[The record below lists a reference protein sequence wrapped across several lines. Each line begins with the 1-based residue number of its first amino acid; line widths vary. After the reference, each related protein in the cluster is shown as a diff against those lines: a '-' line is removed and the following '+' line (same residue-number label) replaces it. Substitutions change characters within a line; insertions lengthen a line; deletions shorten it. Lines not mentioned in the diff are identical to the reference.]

1 MTADGKAYYYLA
13 DETGAKTNTYAYSP
27 RGVTRTTHTTEKIP
41 QPYLYAEG
49 DPVTPSGLAWYSP
62 IASAAKSLIRGAK
75 PAPAFFVACYTYN
88 SLTDDGPK
96 TEPRRKRT
104 ETCGS
109 ARIRFQGSK
118 GHKSGAG
125 HRGRQ
130 VAYWLL
136 TSPPQGAT

>member
-62 IASAAKSLIRGAK
+62 IASAAKSLIRGEA
-75 PAPAFFVACYTYN
+75 APAFFVACYTYN
-88 SLTDDGPK
+88 SLADDGPEDGTLK
-96 TEPRRKRT
+96 E
-104 ETCGS
+104 E
-109 ARIRFQGSK
+109 
-118 GHKSGAG
+118 AG
-125 HRGRQ
+125 DQWECANPFPSFLR
-130 VAYWLL
+130 
-136 TSPPQGAT
+136 S

>member
-27 RGVTRTTHTTEKIP
+27 RAVIHTTHTTEKIP

-49 DPVTPSGLAWYSP
+49 DPVNPSRLAWYSP

-88 SLTDDGPK
+88 SLTDDGPA
-96 TEPRRKRT
+96 RRRNP
-104 ETCGS
+104 EG
-109 ARIRFQGSK
+109 
-118 GHKSGAG
+118 
-125 HRGRQ
+125 RGRRP
-130 VAYWLL
+130 VGVRESVSKLPKVIRMEPAAEDVK
-136 TSPPQGAT
+136 SPIGF

>member
-62 IASAAKSLIRGAK
+62 IASAAKSLIRGGRSPRPHSSWRA
-75 PAPAFFVACYTYN
+75 TRTTR
-88 SLTDDGPK
+88 SRMTGPK

-104 ETCGS
+104 ETCGN

-125 HRGRQ
+125 RRGPQ
-130 VAYWLL
+130 VAY
-136 TSPPQGAT
+136 